1 MENFLLDPNLA
12 YMLIVV
18 GFLLTVFAI
27 LSPGT
32 GLFEA
37 GALVILALVGYQ
49 VYNLPINMWAL
60 GLLLGGLVTF
70 ILAVRERNEK
80 LNLALTALLYVVGSA
95 YFFRLEGADW
105 YIPVV
110 HPGLAGVV
118 SIMAG
123 GFFWLVTTKALE
135 ARGQAV
141 SHDLGAVI
149 GAVGETRTKVHHEGS
164 VQVQGEAWTARSE
177 KPIKSGA
184 IVKVTGRQGFV
195 LDVKEVKDAD

>member
-37 GALVILALVGYQ
+37 GAVVVLALVGYQ
-49 VYNLPINMWAL
+49 VYNLPINLWAV

-70 ILAVRERNEK
+70 ILAVRGRNET

-95 YFFRLEGADW
+95 YFFRLDEAAW

-118 SIMAG
+118 SILAG

-135 ARGQAV
+135 ARGQAF
-141 SHDLGAVI
+141 SHDLGAVVGAI
-149 GAVGETRTKVHHEGS
+149 GEARTKVHHEGS
-164 VQVQGEAWTARSE
+164 VQVKGEAWTARSE
-177 KPIKSGA
+177 KPIKPGA

-195 LDVKEVKDAD
+195 LEVIEVKDAD